1 MILHGA
7 KLIILFRLNIN
18 KFRKFKS
25 VKVKELESEGQ
36 FQVGRK
42 IITIK
47 TIVVSRLWNILV
59 KFIFSN
65 TSTKEF
71 CEIHGTR
78 ECCAIKHLP
87 TCFFSSGAY

>member
-25 VKVKELESEGQ
+25 VKVKELESKGQ

-59 KFIFSN
+59 KFIFFPTHLRRSFFE
-65 TSTKEF
+65 T
-71 CEIHGTR
+71 HGNR
-78 ECCAIKHLP
+78 AC
-87 TCFFSSGAY
+87 